1 MVMVSEGDPMSNEHE
16 QTGLERY
23 QEYYAIP
30 EAVPLTVTPLDAN
43 FQLPDW
49 DTFEA
54 EIPEVFRLA
63 NDIRTIDLNAAASLR
78 GLGPLAEPLMTL
90 LNQQNTKLNL
100 LLGYVL
106 SREDSPDERYLS
118 TEYGGGGVRY
128 LHDDSELELG
138 QAVQLKLFLREIAA
152 AIYAYAD
159 VAEIKDT
166 EKGRLITLAFTRIRD
181 DDREIIVR
189 ASLQAQTRLLKK
201 RAEER
206 GR

>member
-1 MVMVSEGDPMSNEHE
+1 MSNEHE

-23 QEYYAIP
+23 QEYYTIP

-78 GLGPLAEPLMTL
+78 GLGPLAEPLMAL